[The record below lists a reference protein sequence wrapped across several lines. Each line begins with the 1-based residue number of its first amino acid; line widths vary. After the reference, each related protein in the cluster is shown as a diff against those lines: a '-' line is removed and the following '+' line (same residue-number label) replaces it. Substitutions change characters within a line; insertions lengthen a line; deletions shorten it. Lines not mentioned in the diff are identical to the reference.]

1 MRARTLWFWIALIAG
16 LGGLGVIAAARL
28 RNGKAATAEARRAP
42 FHVVV
47 AATGKVEPIAEV
59 LVSSKT
65 QGRLATV
72 DVRQGDRVKAG
83 QRLASLE
90 SKEIEARLAAAEAA
104 EKAAQARSAELEA
117 GSRPEEI
124 AEAKSRVAQAE
135 ASLAWAERECER
147 WANVAHEGAASGRES
162 EEARAKR
169 DESSAALEA
178 ARAVLARLEAG
189 PRTETKAAA
198 RAEVNRCAADVA
210 YVRSILD
217 SAIIAAPF
225 DGLVLKRHL
234 EPGDVVAVE
243 RQTPI
248 ITLADVREIRV
259 RCEIDETDFRWIAVG
274 QPAVITSDA
283 LPGESFPGKV
293 VEVGSQMG
301 KKSLRT
307 NDPGEMVDTR
317 VLEAKVA
324 VAEHPHLLLA
334 LMVDVLITVD
344 DRPDVLQVPLRAVT
358 RQDGRGTVQ
367 VRSSTGAF
375 VEKTIVCGAS
385 DGLMCEVREGLTEG
399 DVVRLPERR

>member
-1 MRARTLWFWIALIAG
+1 MRARTLWYWIAFVAG
-16 LGGLGVIAAARL
+16 LGCVGLIVAARL
-28 RNGKAATAEARRAP
+28 RNGGETTAVARRGP

-47 AATGKVEPIAEV
+47 AATGKVEPLAEV

-72 DVRQGDRVKAG
+72 DVHQGDMVKTG

-104 EKAAQARSAELEA
+104 QKAAEARLAELEA
-117 GSRPEEI
+117 GSRAEDI

-135 ASLAWAERECER
+135 ASLAWAEREGER
-147 WANVAHEGAASGRES
+147 WANVAHEGAASSRES

-169 DESSAALEA
+169 DEAAAALEA
-178 ARAVLARLEAG
+178 ARAVLARLQAG
-189 PRTETKAAA
+189 PRPETKAAA
-198 RAEVNRCAADVA
+198 RAEVARCAADAA
-210 YVRSILD
+210 YVRSVLEATVIT
-217 SAIIAAPF
+217 APF
-225 DGLVLKRHL
+225 DGLILKRHL

-248 ITLADVREIRV
+248 VTLADVREIRV
-259 RCEIDETDFRWIAVG
+259 RCEIDETDVRWIAVG
-274 QPAVITSDA
+274 QTAEVSSDA
-283 LPGESFPGKV
+283 LPGEVFPGRV

-317 VLEAKVA
+317 VLEAKISV
-324 VAEHPHLLLA
+324 EKHPHLVLA
-334 LMVDVLITVD
+334 LMVDALITVD

-358 RQDGRGTVQ
+358 RHDGKGTVL
-367 VRSSTGAF
+367 VRSPTGAF
-375 VEKTIVCGAS
+375 VEKTITCGAS
-385 DGLMCEVREGLTEG
+385 DGLTCEVKEGLSEG
-399 DVVRLPERR
+399 DVVKVPGK